1 MNSQDFRNLQEAYLN
16 VYEQEESLDEV
27 TGRGKIDAVPNIP
40 SIGERGSRT
49 STDAGMQMS
58 PLERAKARAN
68 ALRRRNDPEATKRA
82 NRINSRFVN
91 PTNSAINRS
100 LLAATN
106 AKHAEK
112 TRLNKLMGGR
122 VDLNQQVDL
131 YDLVLSHLLDEGYA
145 DTNENAL
152 VIMANMSED
161 WRENI
166 LTEVSQDEFR
176 AGMMKA
182 AAKMPSDV
190 RTPSREELFGS
201 KEERSKIKLPK
212 GVVNPT
218 PDTSA
223 NIRKS
228 SEYSSPRASRGLPAA
243 GYN

>member
-1 MNSQDFRNLQEAYLN
+1 MNSQEYRNLSEAYLD

-27 TGRGKIDAVPNIP
+27 TGGGKIDAVANIP

-49 STDAGMQMS
+49 STDAGMQMP

-68 ALRRRNDPEATKRA
+68 ALKRRNDPEATKRA

-112 TRLNKLMGGR
+112 TRLQKL
-122 VDLNQQVDL
+122 NNS
-131 YDLVLSHLLDEGYA
+131 YDLFDYIMEYLITEGYA

-161 WRENI
+161 WRESIVEGPNYDKNR
-166 LTEVSQDEFR
+166 QR
-176 AGMMKA
+176 
-182 AAKMPSDV
+182 AAK
-190 RTPSREELFGS
+190 RAAERNEARKRGQTGS
-201 KEERSKIKLPK
+201 VPGI
-212 GVVNPT
+212 GYV
-218 PDTSA
+218 
-223 NIRKS
+223 
-228 SEYSSPRASRGLPAA
+228 SPRPERETYRDAA
-243 GYN
+243 GVERHTSGARMPKKDE